1 MKLLLLAA
9 ALLAAAPSA
18 AATLVANANGY
29 TLDAAGALQRF
40 EALLIGDDGRVVA
53 TYPKG
58 KAPPFKAGDTVV
70 DAKGRTL
77 LPGLI
82 DAHGHVM
89 ALGEAALT
97 IDLSGTKSLAEAQ
110 ALVRAY
116 AKANPQARWILG
128 RGWNQEQ
135 WGLGRFPTAAELD
148 AAEAARPVWLARVDG
163 HAGWANSAAI
173 RAAGVTAA
181 TPDPAGG
188 RIERGPGGAPAGVF
202 VDAAEALI
210 GKAVPPPSS
219 DERDKALA
227 KSLEILASVGLTG
240 VGDAGITA
248 DDWARYRAFA
258 AAGKL
263 TTRLY
268 AMAGGMEALAA
279 IAPKGPI
286 GWAYSDRL
294 AMMSVKLYADGA
306 LGSRGACLKADYSDA
321 PGNRGLCFYTQPKL
335 DADVASA
342 AGRGFQVNVHA
353 IGDAANAEVLD
364 AFAALGKP
372 TGLRHRIEHAQVVAV
387 ADLPRFAGL
396 EVIASMQPTHATSDK
411 TMAEARVGSAR
422 LEGAYAWETLLRSG
436 ARFAG
441 GSDFPVE
448 SPNPFWG
455 LHAAVT
461 RQDGAGQPPGGWRSQ
476 EALTREQAFA
486 AFTTGAAFANHAEGF
501 SGTLTPGQWADFI
514 LVDRDIFTVPAAAIR
529 DAKVEA
535 TWLAGKPVYRAAP

>member
-1 MKLLLLAA
+1 MKPILFAA
-9 ALLAAAPSA
+9 ALLAAAPAA
-18 AATLVANANGY
+18 AATLIANANGY
-29 TLDAAGALQRF
+29 TLDAAGVLQRF
-40 EALLIGDDGRVVA
+40 ETLRIGDDGRIAA

-58 KAPPFKAGDTVV
+58 AAPPFKAGDTVV

-89 ALGEAALT
+89 GLGEVAT
-97 IDLSGTKSLAEAQ
+97 SIDLSGTKSLGEAQ
-110 ALVRAY
+110 AVIRAW
-116 AKANPQARWILG
+116 AKANPGARWILG

-135 WGLGRFPTAAELD
+135 WALGRFPTAAELD
-148 AAEAARPVWLARVDG
+148 AATGGRPAWLARVDG
-163 HAGWANSAAI
+163 HAGWANSAAL
-173 RAAGVTAA
+173 RLAGVTAA

-188 RIERGPGGAPAGVF
+188 RIERGPGGAPSGVF
-202 VDAAEALI
+202 VDAAEALV
-210 GKAVPPPSS
+210 GKVVPPPTAA
-219 DERDKALA
+219 ERDAQLSRA
-227 KSLEILASVGLTG
+227 LEIMASVGLTG
-240 VGDAGITA
+240 VGDAGIDAAT
-248 DDWARYRAFA
+248 WERYRAFA

-286 GWAYSDRL
+286 GWAYGDRL

-306 LGSRGACLKADYSDA
+306 LGSRGACLRADYSDA
-321 PGNRGLCFYTQPKL
+321 PGNRGLCFYTPAKL
-335 DADVASA
+335 GADIASA

-372 TGLRHRIEHAQVVAV
+372 KGLRHRVEHAQVVSLT
-387 ADLPRFAGL
+387 DLPRFAGL

-411 TMAEARVGSAR
+411 TMAEARVGSDR
-422 LEGAYAWETLLRSG
+422 LAGAYAWATLLKSG

-461 RQDGAGQPPGGWRSQ
+461 RQDGAGQPPGGWRPQ
-476 EALTREQAFA
+476 EALTRAQAFA
-486 AFTTGAAFANHAEGF
+486 AFTTGAAYANHAEGF

-514 LVDRDIFTVPAAAIR
+514 LVDRDIFTVPEAQIR
-529 DAKVEA
+529 DTKVEA
-535 TWLAGKPVYRAAP
+535 TWLAGKSVFTSAR